1 MASDKINLKNLRIDI
16 KKYRNKEKA
25 KIIKDVSENEKDTGS
40 TDVQIALLSKAIDK
54 LVLHLKKHPQDVHSK
69 KGLITMVIQR
79 KKQLAYLKKVSE
91 KRYSA
96 IIKKIGLKK

>member
-1 MASDKINLKNLRIDI
+1 MALTT
-16 KKYRNKEKA
+16 KEKT
-25 KIIKDVSENEKDTGS
+25 KIIKDVSDDEKNTGS
-40 TDVQIALLSKAIDK
+40 TDVQIALLSKSIDK
-54 LVLHLKKHPQDVHSK
+54 LVLHLKKHAQDTHSK

-79 KKQLAYLKKVSE
+79 KKLLAYLKKISE

>member
-1 MASDKINLKNLRIDI
+1 MALTT
-16 KKYRNKEKA
+16 KEKT
-25 KIIKDVSENEKDTGS
+25 KIIKDVAENEKDTGS
-40 TDVQIALLSKAIDK
+40 SEVQIALLSKEIDK

-69 KGLITMVIQR
+69 KGLITMVIKR
-79 KKQLAYLKKVSE
+79 KKMLAYFKKNSE

>member
-1 MASDKINLKNLRIDI
+1 MALTT
-16 KKYRNKEKA
+16 KEKT

-40 TDVQIALLSKAIDK
+40 ADVQIALISKQMDK

-79 KKQLAYLKKVSE
+79 KKLLAYLKKISE